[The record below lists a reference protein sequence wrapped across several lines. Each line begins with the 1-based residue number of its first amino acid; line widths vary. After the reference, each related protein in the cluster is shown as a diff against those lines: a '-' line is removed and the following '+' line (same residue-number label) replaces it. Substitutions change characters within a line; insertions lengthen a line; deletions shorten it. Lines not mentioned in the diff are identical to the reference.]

1 MPGPCRNCEER
12 TETCHAT
19 CERYLTW
26 ATERRAALEK
36 DHDNRIAERYQKD
49 LRIRLSRWRIK
60 KRVRGRKG

>member
-26 ATERRAALEK
+26 STERRAALEK
-36 DHDNRIAERYQKD
+36 DYEQRLPERYLKD

-60 KRVRGRKG
+60 NKARGRKG

>member
-1 MPGPCRNCEER
+1 MRQPCRDCEDR
-12 TETCHAT
+12 NETCHAN

-36 DHDNRIAERYQKD
+36 DYDARVAERYQKD

-60 KRVRGRKG
+60 DKARGRKG